1 MPQRIR
7 TLELPILSRLP
18 EVQDDKSPSR
28 PLQPTAVGT
37 AGTGRFHPS
46 GAPSQPGI
54 STSRT
59 RSRSNRTAGDSRC
72 RSLGG
77 VTDSSYG
84 RPSRTTG
91 LDAKLTT
98 WPQSSAH

>member
-7 TLELPILSRLP
+7 TLELQILSRLP
-18 EVQDDKSPSR
+18 EVQDVKSPSR
-28 PLQPTAVGT
+28 PLQPAAIGT
-37 AGTGRFHPS
+37 AGTGRIYPS
-46 GAPSQPGI
+46 GAPSQPGV

-59 RSRSNRTAGDSRC
+59 RSRSNRTAGDSHG

-84 RPSRTTG
+84 CPSRTTG
-91 LDAKLTT
+91 LDAELTA